1 MKLLKKMNFLL
12 LLCMSIITMCVP
24 LQAQAL
30 EYVQEFN
37 KDSVGYSCSFTLRLD
52 DTYKDTWLYEISD
65 HGKLNV
71 ALKGKG
77 KNLALR
83 FDGVDGTFYLAGTSQ
98 EHVSS
103 DPPYEKGKFVFR
115 SPYVSNRYEEDENG
129 DIYKK
134 YYTNYRIDQTTDASV
149 REKYGHQQ
157 LCMIFEM
164 NQGDA
169 RIKFWKWGD
178 IGDDLLFWTP
188 NMPTATVIRVDQLSS
203 FQEDESTL
211 DLKELLF
218 NVDAESEYYQ
228 GCEGY
233 DGEYEWKANPSSIR
247 GQGTYEEAEQ
257 WLRANTAIIP
267 VTNPPK
273 EPDPEVLE
281 MRRKN
286 IELAEKYTSKEW
298 SISDKDL
305 PVGDKENSIAHYGKY
320 KDSAGN
326 VHYIKAL
333 NGKVWYMN
341 YQSKRIAAAKF
352 SAKDTS
358 SWAKKLSTD
367 GKLDFRL
374 AYYDTDRYDDDG
386 IRVGNTKTTEYL
398 GIIGNKGE
406 QWFVCSNVDEG
417 RMEEAAK
424 VKDLDLKFNAAKN
437 ESYMEF
443 KPITEFS
450 EEYIDYYCD
459 ESLDYLNLFIEYKED
474 DKVELAGFRV
484 KCGDMNLEIDEQDI
498 TADLAFRTYFYD
510 LIYGEYWTE
519 NHPAEWAE
527 IQKHYEE
534 YCEQYKNETVD
545 FNKKDEPKKETEPK
559 QEEKKPEVLDIPVIS
574 DGQGISIYVDGKK
587 LDQPVMLVND
597 RTLVPMRAIFEALGA
612 DVSWND
618 AEKTVTAKK
627 DEIVIV
633 LKIGSEKFFKNLEN
647 VPLDTPAVIQNDR
660 TYIPLRAVSEALE
673 NTVDWNGE
681 TKTITI
687 QKKKG
692 GRTPFFVD
700 NPSVTS

>member
-1 MKLLKKMNFLL
+1 MKLTRKIERFLF
-12 LLCMSIITMCVP
+12 LCMFMLMISYP

-30 EYVQEFN
+30 DYVQEFD
-37 KDSVGYSCSFTLRLD
+37 KDSVGYSCSFTLILD

-65 HGKLNV
+65 HGKLKLDVKAKNIYC
-71 ALKGKG
+71 AIRFYGK
-77 KNLALR
+77 
-83 FDGVDGTFYLAGTSQ
+83 DGVFYQIGEAKSHPTREPLYDIGAYDIS
-98 EHVSS
+98 
-103 DPPYEKGKFVFR
+103 
-115 SPYVSNRYEEDENG
+115 SPYAYRWYTVDENG
-129 DIYKK
+129 EIFDTPGYIYQKDSK
-134 YYTNYRIDQTTDASV
+134 YYRAEETPD
-149 REKYGHQQ
+149 EKTRNKYSHQH
-157 LCMIFEM
+157 LRMIFEM
-164 NQGDA
+164 NQGEA
-169 RIKFWKWGD
+169 TIKLWQYKYWD
-178 IGDDLLFWTP
+178 HLYYTP
-188 NMPTATVIRVDQLSS
+188 YMPDTTVIRVDQLPD
-203 FQEDESTL
+203 FYEEPGEYHE
-211 DLKELLF
+211 KRFAF
-218 NVDAESEYYQ
+218 NMDAEATYYR

-233 DGEYEWKANPSSIR
+233 DGAYEWNPPSITKVTDHGNEAVSR
-247 GQGTYEEAEQ
+247 EEAEQ

-305 PVGDKENSIAHYGKY
+305 PIGDKENSIAHYGKY

-386 IRVGNTKTTEYL
+386 LRVGNTKTTEYL

-417 RMEEAAK
+417 RMEESTK

-443 KPITEFS
+443 KPIAEFS

-459 ESLDYLNLFIEYKED
+459 ESLDYLNLFIEYKGD
-474 DKVELAGFRV
+474 DKVELAGFKV
-484 KCGDMNLEIDEQDI
+484 KCGDMNLEIDEKDI

-519 NHPAEWAE
+519 NHPEEWAE

-534 YCEQYKNETVD
+534 YCEKYKNETVD

-559 QEEKKPEVLDIPVIS
+559 QEEKKPEVPDIPVIS

-687 QKKKG
+687 Q
-692 GRTPFFVD
+692 
-700 NPSVTS
+700 

>member
-37 KDSVGYSCSFTLRLD
+37 QDSVGYSCSFTLILD

-65 HGKLNV
+65 HGKLPIEM
-71 ALKGKG
+71 KGTQEE
-77 KNLALR
+77 LALR
-83 FDGVDGTFYLAGTSQ
+83 FHEADGGVFYKKGTTIRHMMQ
-98 EHVSS
+98 
-103 DPPYEKGKFVFR
+103 DPHFEVGSFTVG
-115 SPYVSNRYEEDENG
+115 SPYIDTRYIEDENG
-129 DIYKK
+129 EIFDQPGYIYMTYSPYRAEETTDENIRKK
-134 YYTNYRIDQTTDASV
+134 YAHQLLRI
-149 REKYGHQQ
+149 
-157 LCMIFEM
+157 IFEM
-164 NQGDA
+164 NQGEA
-169 RIKFWKWGD
+169 TIKLWVFNG
-178 IGDDLLFWTP
+178 IPETEFYTEY
-188 NMPTATVIRVDQLSS
+188 MPITTVIRVDQLPD
-203 FQEDESTL
+203 FQEEQGEYKD
-211 DLKELLF
+211 KKHLF
-218 NVDAESEYYQ
+218 NADAEAVYYR

-233 DGEYEWKANPSSIR
+233 DGAYEWNPPKIYSINTSINSNVNR
-247 GQGTYEEAEQ
+247 AEAEQ

-326 VHYIKAL
+326 IHYIKAL

-417 RMEEAAK
+417 RMEESSK

-443 KPITEFS
+443 KPIKEFS

-459 ESLDYLNLFIEYKED
+459 ESLDYLNLFIEYKGD

-559 QEEKKPEVLDIPVIS
+559 QEEKKPEVPDIPVIS

-673 NTVDWNGE
+673 NNVDWNGE

-687 QKKKG
+687 Q
-692 GRTPFFVD
+692 
-700 NPSVTS
+700 